1 MITSRERVRK
11 ALNHEETDRVP
22 VDFGGSRVT
31 GVAAVAYRRLAEHLG
46 MREEVRV
53 YDIKQQLAEPS
64 MAMINRMGGDVV
76 QLHRLAPSTGMS
88 FLCLDAWK
96 HGTLVDGTAGLV
108 PEGYE
113 PVFKGDGTI
122 EIWHEGMLYARRP
135 ATSLYFDVCPQP
147 LANAETAAD
156 IDRYVWPDAW
166 TAREERW
173 LTAEVKRLH
182 EGTDKALFA
191 GLPLMVCS
199 FFEIGSVLFGYERFM
214 ENLVLNPEM
223 MEHWLDVKLEHDL
236 CILERFLAVAGPS
249 IEAIQMN
256 DDFGAQEALQISPG
270 MFREIFKPRMK
281 RWIAFVK
288 ARTQAKVFLH
298 CDGAVRELLPDFIE
312 IGIDVL
318 NPLQTGARDMDP
330 ESIKREYGRDLSFW
344 GAGVDTQTTL
354 PFGSIADIQR
364 EVRER
369 VSLLSKGGGFVF
381 GTIHNIQP
389 DIPPEKIVAVFDT
402 ARENGR

>member
-1 MITSRERVRK
+1 MLTSRERVRK

-46 MREEVRV
+46 MPEEVRV

-64 MAMINRMGGDVV
+64 PAMIDRMGGDVV
-76 QLHRLAPSTGMS
+76 QLHRLAPSTGMT

-96 HGTLVDGTAGLV
+96 SGLLVDGAAGLV

-113 PVFKGDGTI
+113 PLFKGDGTI
-122 EIWHEGMLYARRP
+122 EIWHEGKLYARRP
-135 ATSLYFDVCPQP
+135 ATSLYFDVCPEP
-147 LANAETAAD
+147 LAGAETADD

-182 EGTDKALFA
+182 GGTDKALFA

-214 ENLVLNPEM
+214 ENLVLNPGM

-236 CILERFLAVAGPS
+236 GILERFLTVAGPY
-249 IEAIQMN
+249 IEVIQMN
-256 DDFGAQEALQISPG
+256 DDFGAQESLQISPV

-281 RWIAFVK
+281 RWIEFVR

-318 NPLQTGARDMDP
+318 NPLQTGARDMEP

-354 PFGSIADIQR
+354 PFGSIGDIQR

-369 VSLLSKGGGFVF
+369 VRLLSPGGGFVF

-402 ARENGR
+402 VKEFQ